1 MTDETGRGSGVEDR
15 GEEGTLSPFAQMVGA
30 KIEEWR
36 EGYVRLSLVLEEKH
50 TNPNGVTHGGVLT
63 TLMDEALGAVI
74 ASVRGVDVRGGGQ
87 AAPHVTVEM
96 NVSFLA
102 GPRPGDDVVIEGR
115 ALKVGRS
122 VAFGE
127 AEVRRRGKTDL
138 IAKGRFTYV
147 IQSQRNG

>member
-1 MTDETGRGSGVEDR
+1 MTQP
-15 GEEGTLSPFAQMVGA
+15 EEHTLSPFVQMVGA
-30 KIEEWR
+30 KMEEWR

-50 TNPNGVTHGGVLT
+50 TNPHGVSHGGVLT

-74 ASVRGVDVRGGGQ
+74 ASVRGLEAMR
-87 AAPHVTVEM
+87 AAPHATVEM

-102 GPRPGDDVVIEGR
+102 GPRAGDEIVIEGR

-127 AEVRRRGKTDL
+127 AEARRRGKDDL
-138 IAKGRFTYV
+138 IAKGRFTFV
-147 IQSQRNG
+147 IQAARSG